1 MENQTIDEI
10 AESCFAEL
18 NVSEDDEGT
27 FDTSEYARDLDD
39 LSDDSTPGEQP
50 EKTETKTQD
59 ADEEKPARQDNPDS
73 QPAQQVQQPQVQQQ
87 QAQQQQAQQPE
98 KKAIPDLSIDEFTLL
113 IEHDE
118 ADNTKYVQEYLLKK
132 MEERDLSDFELGKL
146 REIDNLDGNDL
157 YGRYIESKT
166 ERKIMAKL
174 KPVVD
179 SYDQEQREEQQRR
192 FFERENAI
200 ESSNKDEFGDELPA
214 LKQKVTD
221 PKFIQEVLSQSPL
234 ADIVVRE
241 WQEGSKAMSHKLL
254 LRETQNYLAKKQA
267 TKRSKSVPADVGGSA
282 AQRRTETASSIDE
295 AFEAAERELS

>member
-39 LSDDSTPGEQP
+39 LSDDSPGEQP
-50 EKTETKTQD
+50 EKTEAKTQD
-59 ADEEKPARQDNPDS
+59 ADEETPARQDNPDS
-73 QPAQQVQQPQVQQQ
+73 QPAQQQPEQ
-87 QAQQQQAQQPE
+87 QAQPEKQPEQQAQPE
-98 KKAIPDLSIDEFTLL
+98 KKAIPDLSRDEFTLL

-179 SYDQEQREEQQRR
+179 SHDQEQREEQQRR
-192 FFERENAI
+192 YFERENAI

-241 WQEGSKAMSHKLL
+241 WREGSKAMSHKLL